1 MAFGSVLLSS
11 INKKDDGVK
20 ALVLS
25 PTRELALQIDE
36 ELRRIGKYTSLS
48 IVSVFGGSEIE
59 KQIRSLKK
67 GADIVMYGHTHKPMI
82 QQEEKLL
89 VLNPGSLS
97 LPRQEGHRPTYILL
111 ELEKGKLAKCE
122 ICSL

>member
-1 MAFGSVLLSS
+1 MFYCLA
-11 INKKDDGVK
+11 KDDGVK

-67 GADIVMYGHTHKPMI
+67 GADIVCFSGD
-82 QQEEKLL
+82 KLL
-89 VLNPGSLS
+89 GGPQAL
-97 LPRQEGHRPTYILL
+97 LL
-111 ELEKGKLAKCE
+111 EHLDAF
-122 ICSL
+122 